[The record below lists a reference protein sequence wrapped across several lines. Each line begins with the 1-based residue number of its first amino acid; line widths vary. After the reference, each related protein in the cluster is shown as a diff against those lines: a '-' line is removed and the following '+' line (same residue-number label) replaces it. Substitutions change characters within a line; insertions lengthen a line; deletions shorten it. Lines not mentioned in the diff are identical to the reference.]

1 MREGFFMDCP
11 IEITVYEKDRTA
23 GTAKITQEGLY
34 YRISCRLKIK
44 PSRIERLYLISGFHS
59 LPIGVLMPTEDGLLL
74 NQKISVQ
81 SWPLDT
87 VDAALCGYAPE
98 SCWLPWRGELEGT
111 QLQGWIKEEQTGYLL
126 AVDVSETPFPLIESL
141 ADAEP
146 ITLSEI
152 ECMCLRIDRTGKI
165 LKAVFQNIPDEID
178 LPEEEE
184 SDE

>member
-1 MREGFFMDCP
+1 MDCP

-23 GTAKITQEGLY
+23 GKAKITQEGLY
-34 YRISCRLKIK
+34 YNVCCRLKIK
-44 PSRIERLYLISGFHS
+44 QSRILRLYLLSGFHS
-59 LPIGVLMPTEDGLLL
+59 LPIGVLMPAEEGLIL

-81 SWPLDT
+81 SWPLKS

-98 SCWLPWRGELEGT
+98 SGWLPWRGELERT
-111 QLQGWIKEEQTGYLL
+111 QLQGWIKENETGYLL

-146 ITLSEI
+146 ITLSDI

-165 LKAVFQNIPDEID
+165 LKTDFQNIPDEKD